1 MTARKYSRANN
12 AYKKIA
18 EETDLLEIIK
28 TLRKARLIINWRMTQ
43 KQQQL
48 VNYFKEYSL
57 ETPTIQQKDFKKY
70 TKRALIKSITAPA
83 Y

>member
-28 TLRKARLIINWRMTQ
+28 TLRKARLIINWRMT
-43 KQQQL
+43 
-48 VNYFKEYSL
+48 
-57 ETPTIQQKDFKKY
+57 
-70 TKRALIKSITAPA
+70 
-83 Y
+83 

>member
-18 EETDLLEIIK
+18 EETDLLEIVK
-28 TLRKARLIINWRMTQ
+28 TLRRARLIINWRMTW

-48 VNYFKEYSL
+48 VDYFKEYSL
-57 ETPTIQQKDFKKY
+57 ETPTI
-70 TKRALIKSITAPA
+70 
-83 Y
+83 